1 MLEQSTEPS
10 GLTKADMHAA
20 LREPPR
26 RRSGCGTSAPGRGAC
41 GALGHGRGSSRSMR
55 PFSRGSMTALR
66 PTSVLATLLLLSPGC
81 TTSRP
86 PAQAEPPVAQVAAP
100 ALSSPQVALRAFVD
114 AHFEEHF
121 QRSPMAAT
129 SAGVHT
135 YDGELRGFRP
145 EEHASHLTYLK
156 DRLAALPKAVDRA
169 ALPPLDRADYDILEN
184 HFRARILELEAVRA
198 WEHNPNT
205 YLGFASGA
213 VFQLINRDFAPLDE
227 RMRSAVKRMAV
238 VPEVFSAART
248 TLQNPPKLW
257 TEIALEQVKGTRA
270 LYAQT
275 LPQAFEPVKDAA
287 LQESFKKEQTRCLEA
302 IDAYA
307 RFLKEDLLPRSK
319 GEFAI
324 GEETYRKKLQY
335 EEGVTEGIDSLL
347 AWGRSELKRTQQQFR
362 EVAGRLAPG
371 KAPMDV
377 YRELGK
383 DHPAPAELVA
393 TTTATLEEIRQFLI
407 DKRIITVPSEIRA
420 RVAETPS
427 FNRALSFASMST
439 PGPFETKATEAYYY
453 VTPPDPAWSA
463 EQTGQHMSF
472 YNRYALPLVSIHE
485 AYPGHYV
492 QFLWTNRVES
502 KVRKLMGSGSFSE
515 GWGLYTEQ
523 MMLDEGYGGT
533 GAAADRLRLNQL
545 GLYLLRLA
553 RYVVGLSLHTR
564 GMTYEQ
570 AVRLFEEEA
579 YMTRINA
586 EREARRGTSDPTYLV
601 YALGKKMLLELREEA
616 KAKWGKDFTLQRF
629 HDEVVSYGYPPVPIV
644 RRLML
649 GEDAASR

>member
-1 MLEQSTEPS
+1 MP
-10 GLTKADMHAA
+10 
-20 LREPPR
+20 
-26 RRSGCGTSAPGRGAC
+26 
-41 GALGHGRGSSRSMR
+41 
-55 PFSRGSMTALR
+55 ALR
-66 PTSVLATLLLLSPGC
+66 PTSVLAALLLLSPGC

-86 PAQAEPPVAQVAAP
+86 PAQTAAQATAAALTP
-100 ALSSPQVALRAFVD
+100 AQVALRAFVD
-114 AHFEEHF
+114 AHFAEHF
-121 QRSPMAAT
+121 RRSPTAAT

-145 EEHASHLTYLK
+145 EERASHLAYLK
-156 DRLAALPKAVDRA
+156 ERLAALPQAVDRA

-184 HFRARILELEAVRA
+184 HFRARILDHEAVRS
-198 WEHNPNT
+198 WERNPNV
-205 YLGFASGA
+205 YLGIASGA
-213 VFQLINRDFAPLDE
+213 VFQLINRDFAPLEE

-238 VPEVFSAART
+238 VPEVFTTGQAA
-248 TLQNPPKLW
+248 LKNPPKLW
-257 TEIALEQVKGTRA
+257 TEIALQQAQGTRS

-275 LPQAFEPVKDAA
+275 LPAAFAPVKDAA
-287 LQESFKKEQTRCLEA
+287 LNEAFQQEQAKCLAA
-302 IDAYA
+302 IDGYI
-307 RFLKEDLLPRSK
+307 RFLKDDLLPRSQ
-319 GEFAI
+319 GVFAI

-335 EEGVTEGIDSLL
+335 EEGVTESIDSLL
-347 AWGRSELKRTQQQFR
+347 AWGHAELKRTQDQFR
-362 EVAGRLAPG
+362 EVAGRIAPG

-383 DHPAPAELVA
+383 EHPAPAELVPS
-393 TTTATLEEIRQFLI
+393 TLATLEEIRQFLI
-407 DKRIITVPSEIRA
+407 DRRIITVPSEVRA

-463 EQTGQHMSF
+463 EQTAQHMSF
-472 YNRYALPLVSIHE
+472 YNRYALPIVSIHE

-502 KVRKLMGSGSFSE
+502 KVRKLLGSGSFAE

-523 MMLDEGYGGT
+523 MLLDEGYGG
-533 GAAADRLRLNQL
+533 GAGPTADRLRLNQL
-545 GLYLLRLA
+545 ALYLQRLA
-553 RYVVGLSLHTR
+553 RYVAGLSLHTR

-601 YALGKKMLLELREEA
+601 YALGKKMLMELREDA

-649 GEDAASR
+649 GEDAASP

>member
-1 MLEQSTEPS
+1 
-10 GLTKADMHAA
+10 
-20 LREPPR
+20 
-26 RRSGCGTSAPGRGAC
+26 
-41 GALGHGRGSSRSMR
+41 
-55 PFSRGSMTALR
+55 MTALR
-66 PTSVLATLLLLSPGC
+66 PTSVLAALLLLSPGC

-86 PAQAEPPVAQVAAP
+86 PSQAEYPAAPAAQAAAP
-100 ALSSPQVALRAFVD
+100 ALSPAQVALRAFVD

-121 QRSPMAAT
+121 RRSPTAAT
-129 SAGVHT
+129 SAGIHT

-145 EEHASHLTYLK
+145 EERAATLEYLK
-156 DRLAALPKAVDRA
+156 GRLAALPKAVDRA
-169 ALPPLDRADYDILEN
+169 ALPPLDKADYDILEN
-184 HFRARILELEAVRA
+184 NFRARILDLEVVRA
-198 WEHNPNT
+198 WERNPNT
-205 YLGFASGA
+205 YLGFASSA
-213 VFQLINRDFAPLDE
+213 VFQLINRDFAPLEE

-238 VPEVFSAART
+238 VPEVFTSART
-248 TLQNPPKLW
+248 TLKNPPKLW

-270 LYAQT
+270 FYAQT

-287 LQESFKKEQTRCLEA
+287 LQAAFKQEQARCLEA
-302 IDAYA
+302 IDGYI

-335 EEGVTEGIDSLL
+335 EEGVTEDIDSLL
-347 AWGRSELKRTQQQFR
+347 AWGRSELKRTQEQFR
-362 EVAGRLAPG
+362 EVAGRITPG
-371 KAPMDV
+371 KAPMEVFRDLG
-377 YRELGK
+377 RE
-383 DHPAPAELVA
+383 HPAPAELVP
-393 TTTATLEEIRQFLI
+393 TTLATLEEIRQFLI
-407 DKRIITVPSEIRA
+407 DRRIITVPSEVRA
-420 RVAETPS
+420 RVAETPA

-439 PGPFETKATEAYYY
+439 PGAFETKATEAYYY
-453 VTPPDPAWSA
+453 VTPPDAAWSA

-472 YNRYALPLVSIHE
+472 YNRYALPIVSIHE

-502 KVRKLMGSGSFSE
+502 KVRKLLGSGSFSE

-523 MMLDEGYGGT
+523 MMLDEGFGGGT
-533 GAAADRLRLNQL
+533 GPQADKLRLNQL
-545 GLYLLRLA
+545 GLYLQRLA
-553 RYVVGLSLHTR
+553 RYVAGLSLHTR

-601 YALGKKMLLELREEA
+601 YALGKKMLMELREDA
-616 KAKWGKDFTLQRF
+616 KAKWGPDFTLQRF
-629 HDEVVSYGYPPVPIV
+629 HDQVVSYGYPPVPIV

-649 GEDAASR
+649 GEDAAPAAAH